1 MVTYLGP
8 RVHLAHLTGTQATV
22 SAQGGAGGQAQT
34 QTQTQTE
41 RESETV
47 LHGPGQAH
55 TSLYV
60 D

>member
-1 MVTYLGP
+1 MTYLGP

-22 SAQGGAGGQAQT
+22 SAQGGAGGQTQT

-41 RESETV
+41 SQTV

>member
-1 MVTYLGP
+1 MTYLGP

-34 QTQTQTE
+34 QTQT
-41 RESETV
+41 ESETV